1 MISIHFFHTTKANG
15 FHSPPSSSI
24 SDNDEKKLKLGCIA
38 IPYGQSA
45 CEAVR
50 TELNIEATDDSDECL
65 ACQADLCNGSAIA
78 KLSVLAL
85 LSVLLAKFLF

>member
-1 MISIHFFHTTKANG
+1 MNFILNFNNSKING
-15 FHSPPSSSI
+15 FTSPFSSSTLV
-24 SDNDEKKLKLGCIA
+24 NDDSTLKLGCIA

-50 TELNIEATDDSDECL
+50 NELNITATDNSDECV
-65 ACQADLCNGSAIA
+65 ACQTDLCNGSAIT